1 MSRLEK
7 KIIELEHWLG
17 QKAKIDPVDL
27 SPFRIGRG
35 PLYLLRED
43 GIMEE
48 ASGNKLRKL
57 MPNLKAALQAGINR
71 IVTFGGAYS
80 NHIAATAA
88 AGQKFGFETIGL
100 IRGEELALKIN
111 ENPTLS
117 HAQKKGMNLFFLN
130 RSEYRQRFDP
140 VYLAELRQRFAPC
153 LIIPEG
159 GSNDLAVEG
168 VARMASDLPE
178 MFRILC
184 TPIGT
189 GGTMAGVLN
198 GARLGQQVWGFSA
211 LKGINFSAQ
220 MSQFGKGIHRE
231 IFDEYHFGGYAKA
244 NNELIDFINNFKVQ
258 TGIALDP
265 VYTGKMMFGLIDVLR
280 KNPSIKAQE
289 ILAIHTGGLQG
300 IAGFNQSNK
309 TLVKIH

>member
-1 MSRLEK
+1 MSRSHNT
-7 KIIELEHWLG
+7 IIELDHWLG
-17 QKAKIDPVDL
+17 QKAKIDSIDL
-27 SPFRIGRG
+27 SPFKIDRG

-43 GIMEE
+43 RIMDE

-57 MPNLKAALQAGINR
+57 LPNLKAALSAGINR

-88 AGQKFGFETIGL
+88 AGQMFGFETIGL
-100 IRGEELALKIN
+100 IRGEELAQKIN

-117 HAQKKGMNLFFLN
+117 QAHRIGMKLYFLN
-130 RSEYRQRFDP
+130 RSEYKRRSDP
-140 VYLAELRQRFAPC
+140 VYLDELRARFAPC

-159 GSNDLAVEG
+159 GSNDLAIEG
-168 VARMASDLPE
+168 VALMTRALPKK
-178 MFRILC
+178 FRILC

-198 GARLGQQVWGFSA
+198 GAHLGRKVWGFSV
-211 LKGINFSAQ
+211 LKGIDFRAQ
-220 MSQFGKGIHRE
+220 MSRYGNDIPRE
-231 IFDEYHFGGYAKA
+231 FFDEYHFGGYAKA
-244 NNELIDFINNFKVQ
+244 NNELIDFINNFKAQ

-265 VYTGKMMFGLIDVLR
+265 VYTGKMMFGLIDLLR

-300 IAGFNQSNK
+300 VAGFNKSNK
-309 TLVKIH
+309 ALLKIQ